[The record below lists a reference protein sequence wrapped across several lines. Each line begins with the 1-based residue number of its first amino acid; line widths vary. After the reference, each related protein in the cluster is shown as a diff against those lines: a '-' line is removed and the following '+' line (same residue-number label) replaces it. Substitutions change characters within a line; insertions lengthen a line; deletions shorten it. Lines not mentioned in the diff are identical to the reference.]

1 MGALLL
7 YASASVRVSDYRCT
21 AGPGDAPFT
30 EEHRRH
36 SISYV
41 RCGSFGLEYRGR
53 RHDLVA
59 GSVLIG
65 HPGDE
70 YRCVHDHHACGD
82 ECLSFQF
89 SPAAADELDL
99 DAAAWRAG
107 ALAPQAEL
115 MVLGQLGQG
124 IAAGASDVGLE
135 EVGLLLAARYG
146 RLVGG
151 GAVDTAAASAA
162 DRKRAVR
169 AALWIAEHAHEEV
182 DLDRAAAEVHLSPF
196 HFLRLFRRALGVTP
210 HQYLIRSRLARG
222 ARLLAE
228 GSPVT
233 AAALESGF
241 ADLSNFV
248 RSFHRAAGLA
258 PRAFQQLA
266 RQERK
271 IFQERLVLPAL

>member
-7 YASASVRVSDYRCT
+7 FSSASVRVSDYCCT
-21 AGPGDAPFT
+21 AGPDDAPFT
-30 EEHRRH
+30 EQHQRH

-41 RCGSFGLEYRGR
+41 RRGAFGLEYRGH

-70 YRCVHDHHACGD
+70 YRCVHDHHVCGD

-89 SPAAADELDL
+89 SAAAAQELGLND
-99 DAAAWRAG
+99 AAWRAG
-107 ALAPQAEL
+107 SLAPQAEL

-124 IAAGASDVGLE
+124 IADGASDVGLA

-146 RLVGG
+146 QLIG
-151 GAVDTAAASAA
+151 GAAPAQPGASAA
-162 DRKRAVR
+162 DRRRAVR
-169 AALWIAEHAHEEV
+169 AALWIAAHAHEDV

-228 GSPVT
+228 GRPVT

-271 IFQERLVLPAL
+271 IFQERLALPRL